1 METKTAVRALA
12 ALAQGTRLEVFR
24 LLVEAGHRGRAAG
37 EIAQALGVAPATLS
51 FHLKELA
58 NAGLADA
65 RQDGR
70 HVIYGANF
78 QTMTALLSYLTENC
92 CARDASCC
100 APDTTTTHGPTHGRA
115 RRSTRGTHP

>member
-24 LLVEAGHRGRAAG
+24 LLVEAGHGGRAAG
-37 EIAQALGVAPATLS
+37 EIAQATGVAPATLS

-70 HVIYGANF
+70 HVIYCANF
-78 QTMTALLSYLTENC
+78 QTMAALLSYLTENC
-92 CARDASCC
+92 CARDAPRC
-100 APDTTTTHGPTHGRA
+100 APEPCNANDAPTSRA
-115 RRSTRGTHP
+115 RRPAAR

>member
-1 METKTAVRALA
+1 METKAAVRALA

-24 LLVEAGHRGRAAG
+24 LLVEAGHGGRAAG
-37 EIAQALGVAPATLS
+37 EIAEAVGVAPATLS

-58 NAGLADA
+58 NAGLADS

-78 QTMTALLSYLTENC
+78 QTMSALLSYLTENC
-92 CARDASCC
+92 CARDASRC
-100 APDTTTTHGPTHGRA
+100 AAEPCTTPDAAPRRA
-115 RRSTRGTHP
+115 RRPTAR